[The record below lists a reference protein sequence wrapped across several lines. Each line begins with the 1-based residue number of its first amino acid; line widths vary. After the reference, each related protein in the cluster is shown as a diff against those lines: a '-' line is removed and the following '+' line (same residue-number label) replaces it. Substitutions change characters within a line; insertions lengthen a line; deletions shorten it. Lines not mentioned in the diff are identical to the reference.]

1 MIREVRRPVEHEGP
15 QFLARKGPSH
25 RSFSEA
31 LVMIW
36 ERDTPFQ
43 ALGLHSSQPW
53 PKYHRIVPGF
63 LSSSLLHFSLL
74 FFLVR
79 LPIAKLLVKPEAA
92 EEHHAEHL
100 VYMLPP
106 LAFKDRLPN
115 LKPPGSGGKPGRGN
129 RPDRPPARGGQA
141 FHPTLTIVSNPPH
154 PDNDRQTIIQTSSP
168 PELKI
173 PKEIRLPNILI
184 GSLAPPPPP
193 PRPTPPPLK
202 PIETHVVVPPRSA
215 VAPAAAPVLAL
226 VPPRNPLPNPS
237 LPVPLP
243 EAPAQPAPP
252 EPDPQPAPQPAP
264 PPQPAEPAEA
274 RNLAELDTRKTSAA
288 RAGLL
293 SLSVEPA
300 PPTESVTLP
309 PGNRSGAFSIS
320 PEGGK
325 PGSPGGVPG
334 GDPLGGNAGGNGPA
348 GDASTGVGSG
358 NKGGGGPGASGPGS
372 GPNVSISG
380 SHGDDADALLPSFFS
395 AAVVYPVAQP
405 GIRRPMMVVTTGP
418 TGGGGLRVYGVL
430 KGKKIYTV
438 YIPMPEKNWI
448 LQYCAHD
455 DSGTGQEPQ
464 HLNVEVKLEV
474 PVAPP
479 AVVEQFDF
487 RRPPLPP
494 SEPTKRE
501 TIILQGVIEE
511 DGSLGELKVYKGA
524 GGAEKAALAAFSRWK
539 FRPAQR
545 ESKPIAVDFL
555 VGIPIVLPAK

>member
-1 MIREVRRPVEHEGP
+1 VEQEAP
-15 QFLARKGPSH
+15 KFLARKSPSH
-25 RSFSEA
+25 RPLNRA
-31 LVMIW
+31 LAMIL
-36 ERDTPFQ
+36 ETDTPFQ
-43 ALGLHSSQPW
+43 ALWLQGSQPW
-53 PKYHRIVPGF
+53 PKYHRVVPGF
-63 LSSSLLHFSLL
+63 LSSSLLHLSVLFLL
-74 FFLVR
+74 ARFPVAR
-79 LPIAKLLVKPEAA
+79 LLAKPEVA
-92 EEHHAEHL
+92 EEHHTEHL

-106 LAFKDRLPN
+106 QALKDRLPN
-115 LKPPGSGGKPGRGN
+115 LKPPGSGGKPGQGH
-129 RPDRPPARGGQA
+129 RPERPPAKGGQS

-184 GSLAPPPPP
+184 GNLAPPPPVPKP
-193 PRPTPPPLK
+193 PPPPLK

-215 VAPAAAPVLAL
+215 VTPPVAPALVLA
-226 VPPRNPLPNPS
+226 PPRNPLPNPS
-237 LPVPLP
+237 LTVPLP
-243 EAPAQPAPP
+243 AAPAPP
-252 EPDPQPAPQPAP
+252 APPAPQPAPQPAP
-264 PPQPAEPAEA
+264 PPQPAEKAEA
-274 RNLAELDTRKTSAA
+274 RGLAELDTRKTSAA
-288 RAGLL
+288 SAGLL
-293 SLSVEPA
+293 SLNVDPA
-300 PPTESVTLP
+300 PPTASLTLP
-309 PGNRSGAFSIS
+309 PGNRQGAFSIS

-325 PGSPGGVPG
+325 TGSPGGVPG
-334 GDPLGGNAGGNGPA
+334 GDALGGNAGGNGPP
-348 GDASTGVGSG
+348 GDASAGVGSG
-358 NKGGGGPGASGPGS
+358 KKGGGGPGSSEPGP

-380 SHGDDADALLPSFFS
+380 SAGDDADALLPSFFS
-395 AAVVYPVAQP
+395 AAAVYPVAQP
-405 GIRRPMMVVTTGP
+405 GLRRPMMVVTTGP

-438 YIPMPEKNWI
+438 YLPMPEKNWI
-448 LQYCAHD
+448 FQYCARD
-455 DSGTGQEPQ
+455 ASGTGQETTPT
-464 HLNVEVKLEV
+464 HLNVEVKLEI

-511 DGSLGELKVYKGA
+511 DGSIGELKVYKGA
-524 GGAEKAALAAFSRWK
+524 EGAEKAALAAFSRWK